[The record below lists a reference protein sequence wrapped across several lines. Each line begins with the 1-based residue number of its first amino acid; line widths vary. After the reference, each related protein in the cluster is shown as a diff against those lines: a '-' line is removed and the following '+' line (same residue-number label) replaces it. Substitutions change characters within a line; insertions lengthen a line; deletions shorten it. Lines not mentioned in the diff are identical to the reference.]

1 MKKHENKSSKRV
13 DKRPYQIIIKERA
26 IKQLSKIP
34 SKFGIKIDELIQS
47 LATEPRPVNCK
58 KLQGY
63 DNFYR
68 VRFTDYRILYMVD
81 DNRLIIEVIQ
91 IGNRKDVYD
100 KL

>member
-1 MKKHENKSSKRV
+1 MKKQENKSSKKEDNRAY
-13 DKRPYQIIIKERA
+13 KIIIKDKA

-34 SKFGIKIDELIQS
+34 KKFAIKIDELIQS
-47 LATEPRPVNCK
+47 LSFEPRPANCK

-68 VRFTDYRILYMVD
+68 VRFADYRVLYMIED
-81 DNRLIIEVIQ
+81 HALIVEVIQ

-100 KL
+100 KI